1 MKDTGIVRK
10 IDEMGRLVL
19 PKEMRTKMGINTGD
33 EIEFYSENERIIL
46 RKYEPTCLFC
56 GGETMIT
63 EYKGKRIC
71 ADCLADIKRSL

>member
-56 GGETMIT
+56 GGVPWVRPQEL
-63 EYKGKRIC
+63 R
-71 ADCLADIKRSL
+71 RRFR